1 MLEDYSLL
9 LKEKN
14 FRITVHVP
22 AFLVFTDRRGIEFLM
37 GQIISNA
44 VKYSDCRKKQPEL
57 TISLEQLESED
68 VLRICDNG
76 VGVKECDF
84 PYIFEK
90 GFTGNPADTGKK
102 ATGMGLYLSR
112 KMGDDLSLGL
122 EARSQSGKGFEMSI
136 RFPKVE

>member
-1 MLEDYSLL
+1 M
-9 LKEKN
+9 
-14 FRITVHVP
+14 P
-22 AFLVFTDRRGIEFLM
+22 AFLVFTDRRGIEFLL

-84 PYIFEK
+84 PIF
-90 GFTGNPADTGKK
+90 
-102 ATGMGLYLSR
+102 LR
-112 KMGDDLSLGL
+112 KVLQ
-122 EARSQSGKGFEMSI
+122 EI
-136 RFPKVE
+136 RPTQERKQRGWACISAGRWRMI